1 MRSERRGFFFNDK
14 SRYLYKKK
22 DEENKYIMQGSKMEM
37 IERYVAVEFE
47 LAVVEKDGSRFSSRS
62 ATPARLF
69 T

>member
-1 MRSERRGFFFNDK
+1 MARVFFSTTK
-14 SRYLYKKK
+14 AASCIKKK

-47 LAVVEKDGSRFSSRS
+47 LAVAEKDGSRFSSHP